1 MVVDANGDA
10 GAAAADEAANG
21 EADAPPNENPPPE
34 LELDADEPAAAAPPK
49 LNPPDAA
56 AEDAPNDGA
65 LPAVPKPND
74 DDAAELA
81 AAPPKLKA
89 PAAPAFGAAGSS
101 AGPFPAALS
110 RSSWRA
116 FCAASY
122 PALALA
128 RNAELKPPAL
138 GAAAGLASSFLASS
152 FFSDVVIAGGA
163 KLNPPTAGLAA
174 PNAGAG
180 AAGAGVGAGA
190 APKLKPPG
198 AAAGAATAP
207 KLGAGAVGAV
217 NASPVAGR
225 SFFTVLVIRG
235 CEIFDST
242 ARTTALS
249 SAGSVSV
256 GATSARPVASK
267 DLGFK
272 PAGLGTTAGES
283 NAPLDANLLM
293 GENAAS
299 DAGGG
304 ECESTIGCF
313 AVGVEGFGAFLA
325 RFSFVSPARILP
337 RTSSSLAVCESI
349 ISRRRRSSRI
359 ASSRSAG
366 VTASAGR
373 PPLPLDSGR
382 GTAAAASDLAAVD
395 ADFSVPLAEPRM
407 PPKPAPRLTRPLDA
421 DTEP

>member
-1 MVVDANGDA
+1 M
-10 GAAAADEAANG
+10 
-21 EADAPPNENPPPE
+21 
-34 LELDADEPAAAAPPK
+34 
-49 LNPPDAA
+49 
-56 AEDAPNDGA
+56 
-65 LPAVPKPND
+65 
-74 DDAAELA
+74 
-81 AAPPKLKA
+81 
-89 PAAPAFGAAGSS
+89 
-101 AGPFPAALS
+101 
-110 RSSWRA
+110 
-116 FCAASY
+116 
-122 PALALA
+122 A
-128 RNAELKPPAL
+128 RNAALNPPAL

-163 KLNPPTAGLAA
+163 KLNPPAAGLAA

-180 AAGAGVGAGA
+180 AAGVGAGA

-217 NASPVAGR
+217 NASPAAGR

-249 SAGSVSV
+249 SAGSVSG
-256 GATSARPVASK
+256 GATSARPVASG

>member
-1 MVVDANGDA
+1 M
-10 GAAAADEAANG
+10 
-21 EADAPPNENPPPE
+21 
-34 LELDADEPAAAAPPK
+34 
-49 LNPPDAA
+49 
-56 AEDAPNDGA
+56 
-65 LPAVPKPND
+65 
-74 DDAAELA
+74 
-81 AAPPKLKA
+81 
-89 PAAPAFGAAGSS
+89 
-101 AGPFPAALS
+101 
-110 RSSWRA
+110 
-116 FCAASY
+116 
-122 PALALA
+122 ALA
-128 RNAELKPPAL
+128 RNTELNPPAL
-138 GAAAGLASSFLASS
+138 GAAAGLASSFLGSS

-163 KLNPPTAGLAA
+163 KLNPPAAGLAA

-180 AAGAGVGAGA
+180 AAGVGAGA
-190 APKLKPPG
+190 VPKLKPPG

-249 SAGSVSV
+249 SAGSVSG
-256 GATSARPVASK
+256 GATSARPVASG

-304 ECESTIGCF
+304 ESTARGCF
-313 AVGVEGFGAFLA
+313 ALGVEGFGAFLT
-325 RFSFVSPARILP
+325 RFSFVSPARIFA